1 VKKRGK
7 AKRESLSRKV
17 EVDVSGQ
24 IGDTKL
30 TVFAFSN
37 GVKFALKISGKEKR
51 KILQAYRLSKNR
63 PKDFPLHFYIT
74 GLKILFSSSG
84 EKFTHIVLDR
94 EIAGHEQRVI
104 VSLSPCLGEAVLTVK
119 EIGHQS
125 NAHNLAYEVFIGK
138 KIANKNA
145 TAKEFISRMGLTIK

>member
-1 VKKRGK
+1 MKKKKRNQK
-7 AKRESLSRKV
+7 EKLNRKV

-30 TVFAFSN
+30 TIFALSN

-51 KILQAYRLSKNR
+51 KILQIYRLSKNR
-63 PKDFPLHFYIT
+63 PKDFLLHFYIT

-84 EKFTHIVLDR
+84 EKFTHIILDR
-94 EIAGHEQRVI
+94 EIAGHEQRIMVN
-104 VSLSPCLGEAVLTVK
+104 LSPCLGGAVLTVK

-138 KIANKNA
+138 KIANKNV
-145 TAKEFISRMGLTIK
+145 TAKEFISEMGLAIK